1 MDVRE
6 LRSFTVAAR
15 VRSIS
20 RAAELLD
27 IGQPTVSTHIKKLE
41 QELETPLF
49 DRIRRPI
56 RLTLAGEKLL
66 ELAAPLVEGVEG
78 LAVSTQQA
86 QAEGPVTV
94 AATANLMSHF
104 LLRAVESFRDENPRV
119 RLRLRSRLRSE
130 VIEMVSQGEV
140 DFGIVPGVDPDPALE
155 FHPLFPYE
163 RLLITPL
170 KHPLLNE
177 SPLTGIDPI
186 GEYPLIM
193 MGPGT
198 YTRSAVESEFRRKG
212 LDYDIMM
219 EADSLDLIKRYVGH
233 GYGVAI
239 IPRVVIE
246 AGDED
251 TLGIVP
257 LGHILPTDRAGLITL
272 RGRALSTPADALIEK
287 VRAAATQEM

>member
-41 QELETPLF
+41 QELGTQLF

-66 ELAAPLVEGVEG
+66 ELAGPLVEGIEG
-78 LAVSTQQA
+78 LASNTQQA
-86 QAEGPVTV
+86 QTEGPVTV

-104 LLRAVESFRDENPRV
+104 LLRAVEAFRDENPRV
-119 RLRLRSRLRSE
+119 HLRLRSRLRSE

-140 DFGIVPGVDPDPALE
+140 DFGIVPGLDPDPALE
-155 FHPLFPYE
+155 FRSLFPYQ

-170 KHPLLNE
+170 DHPVLQDL
-177 SPLTGIDPI
+177 PLTSFEQIAK
-186 GEYPLIM
+186 YPLIT

-212 LDYDIMM
+212 LDFDIIM
-219 EADSLDLIKRYVGH
+219 EADSLDLIKRYVKD
-233 GYGVAI
+233 GYGIAI
-239 IPRVVIE
+239 IPRVVAE
-246 AGDED
+246 PGDEK
-251 TLGIVP
+251 TLGIVH
-257 LGHILPTDRAGLITL
+257 LGHMMPVDQAGLITL
-272 RGRALSTPADALIEK
+272 QGRAISAPAEALMEK
-287 VRAAATQEM
+287 VRAAAEGI

>member
-6 LRSFTVAAR
+6 LRSFSVAAR
-15 VRSIS
+15 LRSIS
-20 RAAELLD
+20 RAAESLD

-41 QELETPLF
+41 LELGTPLF

-66 ELAAPLVEGVEG
+66 ELAGPLVEGIEG
-78 LAVSTQQA
+78 LAASTQQA

-94 AATANLMSHF
+94 ATTTNLTQF
-104 LLRAVESFRDENPRV
+104 LLRAVEAFRDENPRV
-119 RLRLRSRLRSE
+119 HLRLRSRLRSE

-140 DFGIVPGVDPDPALE
+140 DFGIVPGADPDAALE
-155 FHPLFPYE
+155 FEGLFPYE

-170 KHPLLNE
+170 NHPLLDDL
-177 SPLTGIDPI
+177 PLTSFDLIAA
-186 GEYPLIM
+186 YPLIM

-198 YTRSAVESEFRRKG
+198 YTRSAVEAEFRRKG
-212 LDYDIMM
+212 LDFDIMM

-233 GYGVAI
+233 GYGVAV
-239 IPRVVIE
+239 IPRVVAE
-246 AGDED
+246 AGDEE

-257 LGHILPTDRAGLITL
+257 LGHILPVDRTGLITL
-272 RGRALSTPADALIEK
+272 RGRALSVPAAALIEEVK
-287 VRAAATQEM
+287 TAAEEM

>member
-41 QELETPLF
+41 QELGTQLF

-66 ELAAPLVEGVEG
+66 ELADPLVEGIEG
-78 LAVSTQQA
+78 LASNTQQA
-86 QAEGPVTV
+86 QTEGPVTV
-94 AATANLMSHF
+94 ATTMNLTYF
-104 LLRAVESFRDENPRV
+104 LLRAVEAFRDENPRV
-119 RLRLRSRLRSE
+119 HLRLRSRLRSE
-130 VIEMVSQGEV
+130 VIELVSQGEV
-140 DFGIVPGVDPDPALE
+140 DFGIVPGSDPDPALE
-155 FHPLFPYE
+155 FRPLFPYQ

-170 KHPLLNE
+170 DHPVLQEL
-177 SPLTGIDPI
+177 PLTSFEQIAK
-186 GEYPLIM
+186 YPLIM

-212 LDYDIMM
+212 LDFDIIM
-219 EADSLDLIKRYVGH
+219 EADSLDLIKRYVGD
-233 GYGVAI
+233 GYGISV
-239 IPRVVIE
+239 IPRVVAE
-246 AGDED
+246 PGDED
-251 TLGIVP
+251 TLGMVH
-257 LGHILPTDRAGLITL
+257 LGHMMPVDQTGLITL
-272 RGRALSTPADALIEK
+272 RGRTLSAPAEALMEK
-287 VRAAATQEM
+287 VRDAAEGM

>member
-41 QELETPLF
+41 QELETQLF

-66 ELAAPLVEGVEG
+66 ELAGPLVEGIEG
-78 LAVSTQQA
+78 LASNTQQA
-86 QAEGPVTV
+86 QTEGPVTV

-104 LLRAVESFRDENPRV
+104 LLRAVEAFRDENPRV
-119 RLRLRSRLRSE
+119 HLRLRSRLRFE
-130 VIEMVSQGEV
+130 VIELVSQGEV

-155 FHPLFPYE
+155 FQPLFPYQ

-170 KHPLLNE
+170 NHPMLQEL
-177 SPLTGIDPI
+177 PLTSFEQIAK
-186 GEYPLIM
+186 YPLIT

-212 LDYDIMM
+212 LDYDIIM
-219 EADSLDLIKRYVGH
+219 EADSLDLIKRYVSH
-233 GYGVAI
+233 GYGISI
-239 IPRVVIE
+239 IPRVVAE
-246 AGDED
+246 PGDED
-251 TLGIVP
+251 TLGIVH
-257 LGHILPTDRAGLITL
+257 LGHMMPVDQAGLITL
-272 RGRALSTPADALIEK
+272 RGRTLSAPAEALMEK
-287 VRAAATQEM
+287 VRTAAEGM

>member
-41 QELETPLF
+41 QELGTQLF

-66 ELAAPLVEGVEG
+66 ELADPLVEGIEG
-78 LAVSTQQA
+78 LASNTQQA
-86 QAEGPVTV
+86 QTEGPVTV

-104 LLRAVESFRDENPRV
+104 LLRAVEAFRDENPRV
-119 RLRLRSRLRSE
+119 HLRLRSRLRSE

-155 FHPLFPYE
+155 FEPLFPYQ

-170 KHPLLNE
+170 GHPVLEEL
-177 SPLTGIDPI
+177 PLTSFEQIAP
-186 GEYPLIM
+186 YPLIT

-212 LDYDIMM
+212 LDFDIIM
-219 EADSLDLIKRYVGH
+219 EADSLDLIKRYVGD
-233 GYGVAI
+233 GYGISI
-239 IPRVVIE
+239 IPRVVAE
-246 AGDED
+246 PGDEN
-251 TLGIVP
+251 TLGIVQ
-257 LGHILPTDRAGLITL
+257 LGHMMPVDQAGLITL
-272 RGRALSTPADALIEK
+272 RGRALSAPAEALMEK
-287 VRAAATQEM
+287 VREAAVDM

>member
-6 LRSFTVAAR
+6 LRSFSVAAR
-15 VRSIS
+15 LRSIS
-20 RAAELLD
+20 RAAEQLE

-41 QELETPLF
+41 QELGTPLF

-56 RLTLAGEKLL
+56 RLTLAGEKLF
-66 ELAAPLVEGVEG
+66 ELAGPLVEGIEG

-94 AATANLMSHF
+94 ATTANLTQF
-104 LLRAVESFRDENPRV
+104 LLRAVEAFRDENPRV

-140 DFGIVPGVDPDPALE
+140 DFGIVPGADPDPSLE
-155 FHPLFPYE
+155 FEGLFPYE

-170 KHPLLNE
+170 NHPLLDE
-177 SPLTGIDPI
+177 APLTSFDLIAA
-186 GEYPLIM
+186 YPLIM

-198 YTRSAVESEFRRKG
+198 YTRSAVEAEFRRKG
-212 LDYDIMM
+212 LDFDIMM

-239 IPRVVIE
+239 IPRVV
-246 AGDED
+246 ADPGDEGS
-251 TLGIVP
+251 LGVVP
-257 LGHILPTDRAGLITL
+257 LGHILPVDRTGLITL
-272 RGRALSTPADALIEK
+272 RGRTLSAPAVALIEE
-287 VRAAATQEM
+287 VRTTAEEM

>member
-1 MDVRE
+1 MDIRE

-15 VRSIS
+15 LRSIS

-41 QELETPLF
+41 QELGTQLF

-66 ELAAPLVEGVEG
+66 DLAGPLVEGVEG
-78 LAVSTQQA
+78 LAVNTQQA
-86 QAEGPVTV
+86 QTEGPVTV

-104 LLRAVESFRDENPRV
+104 LLGAVEAFRDENPRV
-119 RLRLRSRLRSE
+119 HMRLRSRLRSE
-130 VIEMVSQGEV
+130 VIELVSQGEV
-140 DFGIVPGVDPDPALE
+140 DFGIVPGIDPDPALE
-155 FHPLFPYE
+155 FESLFPYE

-170 KHPLLNE
+170 NHPLLEE
-177 SPLTGIDPI
+177 SPLTSMDPVA
-186 GEYPLIM
+186 EHPLIM

-212 LDYDIMM
+212 LEFDVVM

-233 GYGVAI
+233 GYGVSV
-239 IPRVVIE
+239 IPRVVAE
-246 AGDED
+246 PGDED

-272 RGRALSTPADALIEK
+272 RGRALSTPAEALIEK
-287 VRAAATQEM
+287 VREAAADM